1 MPEALSVPIIL
12 WHPDGKRVA
21 RQGSAWPTLKL
32 APDQELTAQLRA
44 AWQVESWLLH
54 DGGLAYGV
62 TGSPRFEGLGET
74 LPAGLSWQE
83 VAVPELRLARPWHQL
98 GWPAKAQALLRE
110 AGLSGTLRQVSSSD
124 LNTVLRVETPQGTA
138 YLKKSHS
145 PREMQATAH
154 LERHFPDLGPKVL
167 GLSETENWQI
177 LASGGALLDS
187 VGDLGAWTEALERLA
202 TFQTSAKAQ
211 AWAAL
216 GCPIYPLADMQEKVS
231 AFIGDTTTLQG
242 WGLDPKTIAALQ
254 AARPDLERAFGE
266 VAALGL
272 PELPAHGDA
281 HPRNALHGERG
292 SLWFDWSEAAFAHPF
307 MDVGWFLA
315 FVLHPKRHTLPIR
328 TAQPDLQKHLA
339 QAYLRALGCPDAE
352 QVLDKAIP
360 LALLHRAAV
369 YDQQFRH
376 WQGSIADWRPNY
388 TPYYLRLAAGEL
400 GRLTP
405 MS

>member
-83 VAVPELRLARPWHQL
+83 AAVPELRLARPWHQL

-187 VGDLGAWTEALERLA
+187 VGDLGAWAEALERLA

-216 GCPIYPLADMQEKVS
+216 GCP
-231 AFIGDTTTLQG
+231 
-242 WGLDPKTIAALQ
+242 
-254 AARPDLERAFGE
+254 
-266 VAALGL
+266 
-272 PELPAHGDA
+272 
-281 HPRNALHGERG
+281 
-292 SLWFDWSEAAFAHPF
+292 
-307 MDVGWFLA
+307 
-315 FVLHPKRHTLPIR
+315 
-328 TAQPDLQKHLA
+328 
-339 QAYLRALGCPDAE
+339 DAE
-352 QVLDKAIP
+352 QVLHKAIP

-369 YDQQFRH
+369 YDQQFRN

-405 MS
+405 TA